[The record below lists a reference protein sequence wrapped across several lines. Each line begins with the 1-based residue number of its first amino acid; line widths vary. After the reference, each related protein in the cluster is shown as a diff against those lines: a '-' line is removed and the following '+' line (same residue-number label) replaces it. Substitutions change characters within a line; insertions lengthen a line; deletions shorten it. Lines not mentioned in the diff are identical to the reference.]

1 MPSIRLALLLSA
13 LAAFS
18 ALPAAAQSAA
28 DHMKHMNGMTH
39 ADAPTPTSALPTSPG
54 QEAFGAI
61 QEIEEILEADPATD
75 WSKVDLEA
83 LRRHLIDMNAVTLA
97 AEVKAVPTD
106 DGMRF
111 VVSGAGPVA
120 DSIRRMVSAH
130 AATMNG
136 VGDWRFEATPTPE
149 GADLT
154 VHVPPVDRA
163 KLRGLGFIGVM
174 ARGMHH
180 QEHHL
185 MIARGGHPHP

>member
-1 MPSIRLALLLSA
+1 MPSIRLALLLLA
-13 LAAFS
+13 LS

-39 ADAPTPTSALPTSPG
+39 AAALAATSALPTRPG

-83 LRRHLIDMNAVTLA
+83 LRQHLIDMNAVTLA
-97 AEVKAVPTD
+97 AEVKAEPID

-120 DSIRRMVSAH
+120 DSIRRMVTAH

-154 VHVPPVDRA
+154 VHVPPNDRA